1 MIPRDQA
8 CSGRGGPGRSQEC
21 VNAVAP
27 LVILVGHDPVDRIP
41 DDRRK
46 GHMPVARLSAQ
57 ASHLGNVAYLEKR
70 RIKFDPAREQ
80 ILPL

>member
-1 MIPRDQA
+1 VIPRDQA

-21 VNAVAP
+21 VNADAP

-57 ASHLGNVAYLEKR
+57 ASHLVLSQGDLRSYHAKMITVVLAMM
-70 RIKFDPAREQ
+70 
-80 ILPL
+80 

>member
-21 VNAVAP
+21 VNAVP
-27 LVILVGHDPVDRIP
+27 TPVILVGHHAIHRVA

-46 GHMPVARLSAQ
+46 GHMPAARLSAQ
-57 ASHLGNVAYLEKR
+57 ASHLVLGQGNLRSYHSNMITVMVVVM
-70 RIKFDPAREQ
+70 
-80 ILPL
+80 